1 LWSSLGNIH
10 FVAKQYV
17 KFLFVNVLFGYGAD
31 ISIPGFGLWPLAQ
44 ELLYAAKVELI
55 ISLLTDPSTNKILKV
70 ACNNNTQLMPQLYNV
85 SQLVPCFW
93 TFFQFPSY
101 QVAPCLFMPCHSR
114 GLIIYHIGTTF
125 SLYLPLNN
133 RHLSN
138 NVHHLTQDLLP

>member
-1 LWSSLGNIH
+1 M
-10 FVAKQYV
+10 AKQYV

-85 SQLVPCFW
+85 SQLVPCFR
-93 TFFQFPSY
+93 TFFQ
-101 QVAPCLFMPCHSR
+101 ATRLH
-114 GLIIYHIGTTF
+114 LA
-125 SLYLPLNN
+125 SLCPAIAAA
-133 RHLSN
+133 S
-138 NVHHLTQDLLP
+138 